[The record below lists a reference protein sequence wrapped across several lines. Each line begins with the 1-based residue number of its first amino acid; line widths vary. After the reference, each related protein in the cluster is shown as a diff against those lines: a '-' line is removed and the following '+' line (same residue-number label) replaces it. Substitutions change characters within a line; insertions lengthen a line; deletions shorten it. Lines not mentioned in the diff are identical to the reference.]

1 MAILFERTIRYRDLE
16 YRVVAELDDAAMMN
30 DLLRLTVQGAVRKLP
45 DGPWAQQTLELVVDV
60 ARSLVEIRR
69 EGGKVIA
76 TIPLTL
82 PLPDSTDFA
91 GNDIDVLADDKLFDG
106 ALGTSA
112 AEELI
117 HLIPTDPFF
126 GCIVKGAVSTVV
138 GQTIRCWR
146 STARNAPLNQRVRD
160 IAGCLRE
167 YGLRMALTFLY
178 RAGRCSLM
186 AGMG

>member
-1 MAILFERTIRYRDLE
+1 MAILFERSIRYRDLE
-16 YRVVAELDDAAMMN
+16 YQVVAELDDAAIMN
-30 DLLRLTVQGAVRKLP
+30 NELRLTVQAAVRKLP
-45 DGPWAQQTLELVVDV
+45 DGPSVKETLELAVDV
-60 ARSLVEIRR
+60 ERSLVEIRR

-91 GNDIDVLADDKLFDG
+91 GNDIDVAADDRIFED

-117 HLIPTDPFF
+117 HLIPTDPFL

-146 STARNAPLNQRVRD
+146 MTARDAPLNQRVRD

-167 YGLRMALTFLY
+167 YGLRMALTFMY

-186 AGMG
+186 GGVG